1 MRILLIDDHAV
12 VRAGLRTLL
21 GHGDNDIEFA
31 EADSLA
37 VALAVRPAPD
47 VIVAD
52 LVLGDAQGPQIT
64 TALRAKFPHAPVLV
78 LTLVDSLPTV
88 DAVLAAGA
96 AGYLVKDSAADEVVL
111 AVKTIAAGGEYLQPA
126 LGVALA
132 RRAAGSATAALSPR
146 EREVL
151 RLVALGHTNS
161 EIASQI
167 HVSRR
172 TVEAHRASV
181 ATKLNCNTRAEL
193 VDAAMR
199 LDLL

>member
-21 GHGDNDIEFA
+21 GHDDAEIEFEEA
-31 EADSLA
+31 ESLEA
-37 VALAVRPAPD
+37 ALAIRQAPD

-64 TALRAKFPHAPVLV
+64 TALRAKFPDAPVLV

-88 DAVLAAGA
+88 DAVLASGA

-132 RRAAGSATAALSPR
+132 RRAASGRPALSPR

-161 EIASQI
+161 EVAEQL

-181 ATKLNCNTRAEL
+181 SAKLHCTTRAEL

>member
-1 MRILLIDDHAV
+1 VRVLLLDDHAV

-21 GHGDNDIEFA
+21 GHSDAEIEFE
-31 EADSLA
+31 EAASLEA
-37 VALAVRPAPD
+37 ALAIRQAPD

-64 TALRAKFPHAPVLV
+64 TALRAKFPDAPVLV
-78 LTLVDSLPTV
+78 LTLIDSLPTV

-96 AGYLVKDSAADEVVL
+96 AGYLVKDTAADEVVL

-132 RRAAGSATAALSPR
+132 RRAASGGTPALSPR

-161 EIASQI
+161 EVAAQL

-172 TVEAHRASV
+172 TVEAQRASV
-181 ATKLNCNTRAEL
+181 AMKLHCTTRAEL